1 MKIEIDLND
10 ILGDECG
17 AETLAEAVRRQ
28 VIEKMSSE
36 IRTNIGKRIDAEL
49 SKVINETIREHITKF
64 MPDTIAALLDAEYVM
79 VDRYGDR
86 AKEPTTFR
94 KQLVKHIHEQ
104 MVYKESHYSSD
115 ENAFTKA
122 IKGVVGDKVASFRSE
137 FNTTVDSLFTKQCL
151 EHAQKYLQKKLG
163 IQ

>member
-1 MKIEIDLND
+1 MYTHGERKAILCHHCAKDIECDFELTENAVS
-10 ILGDECG
+10 ILE
-17 AETLAEAVRRQ
+17 
-28 VIEKMSSE
+28 
-36 IRTNIGKRIDAEL
+36 
-49 SKVINETIREHITKF
+49 REY
-64 MPDTIAALLDAEYVM
+64 M
-79 VDRYGDR
+79 R
-86 AKEPTTFR
+86 ATTFR